1 MQVGNIQLMQKQKK
15 FSQNNVHNF
24 RFTGVHLQYYLIPA
38 RELKPWSLKSLEIR
52 NVCTNI
58 ALVKFKNNIEDTAYI
73 YSPVQYK
80 TYLVQYNTIL
90 FRKVQYSNYLVHW
103 YTSQY
108 TVQYSRLHHYSAVAF
123 VLYNTV
129 QNNTVQ
135 SIKYRKPKYSSV
147 QYIKFQYITIH
158 LYYST
163 VQYTVDHYTT
173 CNTSVSTLYLN
184 PLPSKRYKRF

>member
-1 MQVGNIQLMQKQKK
+1 M
-15 FSQNNVHNF
+15 FHNL

-58 ALVKFKNNIEDTAYI
+58 ALVKFNNYIEDTAYI

-90 FRKVQYSNYLVHW
+90 FRKVQYSNQLVHW

-129 QNNTVQ
+129 K
-135 SIKYRKPKYSSV
+135 SIKYSKPKFSSV
-147 QYIKFQYITIH
+147 QYIKLQYITIQ

-163 VQYTVDHYTT
+163 VQHTVDHYTIR
-173 CNTSVSTLYLN
+173 NTSVCALYLH
-184 PLPSKRYKRF
+184 PLPAKRYKRF